1 MREKAEGAWLT
12 LNTTY
17 YAAVAG
23 NPLSLLDDADNLL
36 HHAHGVVRLM
46 RDALQLSPCVDKDAL
61 TQSLKAVE
69 VLMQMSAGS
78 PEAAYVRFVSIGDG
92 WIGSQHTADA

>member
-1 MREKAEGAWLT
+1 MREKAEGAWLI

-23 NPLSLLDDADNLL
+23 NSLSLLDNADNLL

-61 TQSLKAVE
+61 TQSLKAIE
-69 VLMQMSAGS
+69 VLMQMSSGAV
-78 PEAAYVRFVSIGDG
+78 EAAYARFATIGDG
-92 WIGSQHTADA
+92 WIRR